1 MEKRGII
8 IYFLFVS
15 LLILSFYLDNS
26 ISLIAS
32 GLRTDFLNN
41 FFVFITK
48 ITNEIFIFLFFML
61 FFIFNDKKRKWI
73 LALGTSFFAG
83 VLLSIV
89 MKLGIQRA
97 RPFQQGIVTTLP
109 SLIEKSHYLWNFS
122 FPSSHTL
129 LVFCLIPILIEV
141 YPKLKGF
148 FISIASLVGIS
159 RIYLG
164 LHFLSDVF
172 AGAIIGYGIGK
183 LVVIKEEEN
192 KFYEKFYKKIKEKI
206 RVLKRRFII
215 R

>member
-41 FFVFITK
+41 FFIFITRM
-48 ITNEIFIFLFFML
+48 TNEIFIFLFFML
-61 FFIFNDKKRKWI
+61 FFIFEDKKRKWI
-73 LALGTSFFAG
+73 LPLGVSFFLGTVFG
-83 VLLSIV
+83 IIL
-89 MKLGIQRA
+89 KLGIQRA

-148 FISIASLVGIS
+148 FISIALLVGIS

-172 AGAIIGYGIGK
+172 AGAIIGCGIGK
-183 LVVIKEEEN
+183 LIVIKEKEN
-192 KFYEKFYKKIKEKI
+192 KFGERFYEKIKEKI
-206 RVLKRRFII
+206 KVLKRKLL
-215 R
+215 